1 MTKRFLT
8 LRLLRAVN
16 IYLHLV
22 EQTDQYACSIYGM
35 SYLYCSH
42 RRSLDHSTIIY
53 ESPQVGLGTLA
64 SSTTAAVSRTAS
76 TGPSNTGTPLLRI
89 APCSKDANLLAT
101 FHLDSTSVLV
111 LDIRQPGKELYN
123 LVAHTGNV
131 NASIPFSDHHL

>member
-1 MTKRFLT
+1 MTRKCST
-8 LRLLRAVN
+8 LRLSREVN

-22 EQTDQYACSIYGM
+22 EQMDQSACSTYGIF
-35 SYLYCSH
+35 LPYCSH

-64 SSTTAAVSRTAS
+64 SSTSASVPRTAS
-76 TGPSNTGTPLLRI
+76 TNPSNTGTPLLRI

-111 LDIRQPGKELYN
+111 LDIRQHGKELYH
-123 LVAHTGNV
+123 LVAHTGNI
-131 NASIPFSDHHL
+131 NASISLSNHYL